1 MLMESTIEDASNTSK
16 NELELIY
23 ELRSQKISIAINDL
37 N

>member
-1 MLMESTIEDASNTSK
+1 MESTIEDASNTSK

>member
-23 ELRSQKISIAINDL
+23 ELRSQKNF
-37 N
+37 NCY